1 MPNIDI
7 PYDVALTRHP
17 KQVNACIDQVR
28 AGKSKDR
35 NTDPA
40 TWRWT
45 YSWATRIE
53 ATTFERLLMEGP
65 KDRSQMTAEQ
75 RTADEVMRSLPV
87 WLMGTPPNKRTCGR
101 ADLESTYFPDEVRAR
116 ILKNH
121 EEQVAVE
128 QRMAGLTPE
137 QRQAE
142 FEAAVEELRK
152 GGGLLELRVLR

>member
-7 PYDVALTRHP
+7 PYEVALTRHP
-17 KQVNACIDQVR
+17 DQVNACIDQVR
-28 AGKSKDR
+28 AGKSKDK

-53 ATTFERLLMEGP
+53 ATTLERLFREGP
-65 KDRSQMTAEQ
+65 KDRTKMTAEQ

-87 WLMGTPPNKRTCGR
+87 WLMGTPPNRRTCGR
-101 ADLESTYFPDEVRAR
+101 ADLEPTYFPDEARDR
-116 ILKNH
+116 ILKAF
-121 EEQVAVE
+121 EEQVAEE
-128 QRMAGLTPE
+128 QRMASLTDE

-142 FEAAVEELRK
+142 VEGLLKQLRK
-152 GGGLLELRVLR
+152 GTGFMELVVKR